1 MGSARTVDFTFRISV
16 GEVAPGRAIVA
27 IRTRVLG
34 AIYLTSAEPDVA
46 IVLKGFVSSRS
57 ETQHHRMIGIVV
69 ELEIDVLRLALSHE
83 IDVGVS
89 MHTLIGPA
97 VPLSGTCPPRAIVS
111 FQSRNRPRS
120 IEPTSALNQWLVASV
135 IRG

>member
-1 MGSARTVDFTFRISV
+1 MGSARTVVFTFRISV
-16 GEVAPGRAIVA
+16 SEVAPGRAIVA

-69 ELEIDVLRLALSHE
+69 ELEINVLRLALSHE

-89 MHTLIGPA
+89 MHLSLIH
-97 VPLSGTCPPRAIVS
+97 I
-111 FQSRNRPRS
+111 
-120 IEPTSALNQWLVASV
+120 
-135 IRG
+135 

>member
-1 MGSARTVDFTFRISV
+1 MGSARTVVFTFRISV
-16 GEVAPGRAIVA
+16 GEVAPGWAIVA
-27 IRTRVLG
+27 IRAGVLG
-34 AIYLTSAEPDVA
+34 AIYLASAEPNVA
-46 IVLKGFVSSRS
+46 IMLKGFVSSRG

-69 ELEIDVLRLALSHE
+69 ELEIDVLRFALSHE

-97 VPLSGTCPPRAIVS
+97 VPLSRACPPRAIVS
-111 FQSRNRPRS
+111 FQSSNRPRS
-120 IEPTSALNQWLVASV
+120 IEPTSALNQWLVPSV